1 MPPPG
6 KAQLK
11 IVWGFTE
18 YKNNVKKFLYNGFLN
33 KKGFTLSEILITL
46 GIIGVVAVLTVPAM
60 VTNYQKEQTAIQL
73 KKTYSTLKQATEA
86 AKADYG
92 DVKNWDYT
100 LNEAEF
106 MRKYYAP
113 YIKYTQIGNSVKLK
127 YEDLSGKDH
136 TVSYATL
143 HMADGV
149 VFSIWFNRALAQP
162 FHILIDLNGDRGPNR
177 MGRDVFV
184 LSISIYKNGLTT
196 YSQYQN
202 AMKRSSA
209 LSKGTS
215 GQCNREAKGGVFGP
229 GSYCSRVI
237 ELDGWAIKDGYPW

>member
-46 GIIGVVAVLTVPAM
+46 GIVGVVAALTVPAM

-86 AKADYG
+86 AKVDYG

-113 YIKYTQIGNSVKLK
+113 YIKYTQIGNSVKIK
-127 YEDLSGKDH
+127 YKDLSGKDH
-136 TVSYATL
+136 TAIYATL

-149 VFSIWFNRALAQP
+149 VFSVRFYRAMAQP
-162 FHILIDLNGDRGPNR
+162 FHILVDLNGDRGPNLL
-177 MGRDVFV
+177 GRDVFAF
-184 LSISIYKNGLTT
+184 SIFNNALNT

-202 AMKRSSA
+202 TH
-209 LSKGTS
+209 SKTWVLGPWTS

>member
-1 MPPPG
+1 M
-6 KAQLK
+6 
-11 IVWGFTE
+11 
-18 YKNNVKKFLYNGFLN
+18 YNGFLN

-46 GIIGVVAVLTVPAM
+46 GIVGVVAALTVPAM

-86 AKADYG
+86 AIADYG

-113 YIKYTQIGNSVKLK
+113 YIKYTQIGDSVKLK

-149 VFSIWFNRALAQP
+149 VFSVRFNRALAQP
-162 FHILIDLNGDRGPNR
+162 FHILVDLNGDRGPNR

-184 LSISIYKNGLTT
+184 LSIYNNGLNT

-202 AMKRSSA
+202 AMKRNNA

-215 GQCNREAKGGVFGP
+215 GQCNREAKGGIFGP